1 MTSILPQ
8 VEELIATLKQIM
20 PTIYQQETLE
30 SLLGLFLSG
39 QGNSLPHHCRTKS
52 ESAISRFLNH

>member
-20 PTIYQQETLE
+20 PTIYQKETLE
-30 SLLGLFLSG
+30 SLLALFLQG
-39 QGNSLPHHCRTKS
+39 EGNSIPHHCKTKS
-52 ESAISRFLNH
+52 ESAIFI

>member
-20 PTIYQQETLE
+20 PTIYQKETLE
-30 SLLGLFLSG
+30 SLLALFLQG
-39 QGNSLPHHCRTKS
+39 EGNSISHHCKTKS
-52 ESAISRFLNH
+52 ESAIFI